1 MVSGL
6 RSENVFKMAARV
18 SSTSS
23 EEMASSSEDSASEDP
38 INIAKGR
45 GADPVIHHSEHKCEY
60 DSHQI
65 CRYFQILFCLLTS
78 LNVK

>member
-6 RSENVFKMAARV
+6 KSEYVFKMAARV

-23 EEMASSSEDSASEDP
+23 EEMVSSSEDSASEDP

-45 GADPVIHHSEHKCEY
+45 GADLKEPRISVAIEMSASRKKY
-60 DSHQI
+60 I
-65 CRYFQILFCLLTS
+65 
-78 LNVK
+78 KK

>member
-6 RSENVFKMAARV
+6 KSKHVFKMAARV

-38 INIAKGR
+38 EKE
-45 GADPVIHHSEHKCEY
+45 DPVIHHSEHKCEY

-65 CRYFQILFCLLTS
+65 CRYFQISFCLLTS